1 MRENGELACC
11 LFLKKTEVTMRLLF
25 HHTASAD
32 VPGNPHA
39 NTDLETV
46 VGPCEMISYMVSLV
60 QNVR

>member
-11 LFLKKTEVTMRLLF
+11 LFLKKTEVIMRLIF

-39 NTDLETV
+39 NTDLEEV
-46 VGPCEMISYMVSLV
+46 VGPCDNDFLHG
-60 QNVR
+60 